1 MKIEK
6 QTNRCCVERE
16 TLETNIK
23 LWLIDDGKG
32 EFTGSSRIGFLD
44 HMLKT
49 FCRFSTLSLSLE
61 QFEADLHVDMHH
73 GVEDLALVL
82 GTAFRELLDYSRAKR
97 FGYAIVPMD
106 EALTM
111 CSIDLSGR
119 SFLNFQASFE
129 TQSIGDFPVELI
141 EEFFR
146 SFSSNA
152 RITLHIVKLFG
163 RNSHHIAES
172 MFKAFAI
179 AVRSAIEKI
188 ESTQSTKGVI
198 D

>member
-6 QTNRCCVERE
+6 QANRCYVERE
-16 TLETNIK
+16 TFETKIK

-32 EFTGSSRIGFLD
+32 DFVGTSKIGFLD

-49 FCRFSTLSLSLE
+49 FCRFSTLSLNLE

-73 GVEDLALVL
+73 GVEDLALAL
-82 GTAFRELLDYSRAKR
+82 GVGFRELFDYSKTKR
-97 FGYAIVPMD
+97 FGHAIVPMD

-119 SFLNFQASFE
+119 GLLNFQVSFE
-129 TQSIGDFPVELI
+129 TQTIGDFPVELL
-141 EEFFR
+141 EEFFK
-146 SFSSNA
+146 SFANNA
-152 RITLHIVKLFG
+152 RITLHIVKMFG
-163 RNSHHIAES
+163 KNSHHIAES
-172 MFKAFAI
+172 IFKAFAI
-179 AVRSAIEKI
+179 AVRSAIEKS
-188 ESTQSTKGVI
+188 ESIQSTKGVI